1 MEAVK
6 LPPAYRLVELDET
19 DSTNEEA
26 KRLARAGAED
36 GTLVWAKTQ
45 TAGRGRSGRKWDSP
59 RGNLYLSI
67 VLRPECSPGDAAQLG
82 FVAAVGLGD
91 ALSSVLPPM
100 VEYRFK
106 WPNDVLMN
114 DRKLA
119 GILLEAEGA
128 AKPQLDWLVVGI
140 GVNVRSHPEN
150 VEFPA
155 TNLEFE
161 TGVKFATTDI
171 LEAFGRHF
179 LSWVN
184 RWLDEGFAPVRAA
197 WRSKAQSLGERIRV
211 RVADRTLSGRFLDID
226 ADGALQL
233 DAGRKAGGVR
243 RITAGDVFF
252 GR

>member
-6 LPPAYRLVELDET
+6 LPPAYRLVELDEV

-36 GTLVWAKTQ
+36 GTLVWAKAQ
-45 TAGRGRSGRKWDSP
+45 TAGRGRAGRKWESP
-59 RGNLYLSI
+59 RGNLYFSL
-67 VLRPECSPGDAAQLG
+67 VLRPECASSEAAQLG
-82 FVAAVGLGD
+82 FIAAVGLGD

-100 VEYRFK
+100 VDYHFK

-128 AKPQLDWLVVGI
+128 AKPHLDWLVLGI
-140 GVNVRSHPEN
+140 GVNVRSYPEH

-155 TNLEFE
+155 TSLEYE

-197 WRSKAQSLGERIRV
+197 WRSKAHSLGKRIRV
-211 RVADRTLSGRFLDID
+211 RLPDRTLSGRFVDID
-226 ADGALQL
+226 ADGALRL

-252 GR
+252 GG

>member
-6 LPPAYRLVELDET
+6 LPPAYRLVEFDEVA
-19 DSTNEEA
+19 STNEEA
-26 KRLARAGAED
+26 KRLARDGAED

-45 TAGRGRSGRKWDSP
+45 TAGRGRAGRTWDSP
-59 RGNLYLSI
+59 RGNLYFSL
-67 VLRPECSPGDAAQLG
+67 VLRPECAPAEAAQLG

-91 ALSSVLPPM
+91 ALALVLPPM

-114 DRKLA
+114 DCKLA

-128 AKPQLDWLVVGI
+128 GKPLLDWLVLGI
-140 GVNVRSHPEN
+140 GVNVRSHPKN

-155 TNLEFE
+155 TSLEYE

-184 RWLDEGFAPVRAA
+184 RWREDGFAPVRAA
-197 WRSKAQSLGERIRV
+197 WRAKAQGLGERIRV
-211 RVADRTLSGRFLDID
+211 RLQDRTLSGRFLDLD
-226 ADGALQL
+226 VDGALRL
-233 DAGRKAGGVR
+233 DAGKKAGGVL
-243 RITAGDVFF
+243 RIAAGDVYF
-252 GR
+252 GG